1 MRPRRGQCG
10 AALSAGRPD
19 RGDPPRA
26 LGEWMRVSPR
36 LGMGSR
42 ARSALG
48 LASGRWAG
56 GLGDGGEECGS
67 LGQASGSLCG
77 GVRTAGESWFVWE
90 ERPGQASG
98 VVSGPLPG
106 RPPSS
111 PCPSW
116 QQRGCVSLSASFL
129 LLFFFYY
136 LMKTVCFHLGDQTL
150 HRAD

>member
-19 RGDPPRA
+19 RGDPHRA

-56 GLGDGGEECGS
+56 GSGMVGRNAGPWVRPPEACVEVSEPQGS
-67 LGQASGSLCG
+67 PGSYGRRGL
-77 GVRTAGESWFVWE
+77 
-90 ERPGQASG
+90 
-98 VVSGPLPG
+98 G
-106 RPPSS
+106 RPQGCSVGLSPGDHHPAPVLHGSS
-111 PCPSW
+111 VAVCPYLH
-116 QQRGCVSLSASFL
+116 LSCFY
-129 LLFFFYY
+129 FFFYY